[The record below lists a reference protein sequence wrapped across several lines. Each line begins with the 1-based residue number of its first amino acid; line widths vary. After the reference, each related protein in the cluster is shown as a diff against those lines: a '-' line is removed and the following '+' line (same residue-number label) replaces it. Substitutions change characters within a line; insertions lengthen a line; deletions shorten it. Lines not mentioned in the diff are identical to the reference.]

1 MTEEG
6 FSCIIKMKEGYAL
19 IVKGEFMDRNNIER
33 PKVEKQE
40 KVEKPKRKDK
50 SVQICIPKKYERFWK
65 KSVKESG
72 LSNLQFI
79 IKLSNEYAKKHSL
92 NINYIPMPEA
102 RGRKEG
108 YNEHK

>member
-1 MTEEG
+1 
-6 FSCIIKMKEGYAL
+6 MKEGYAL

-33 PKVEKQE
+33 PKVEKE
-40 KVEKPKRKDK
+40 KRKRK
-50 SVQICIPKKYERFWK
+50 AVTIFIPKKYEQFWK

-79 IKLSNEYAKKHSL
+79 IKLTNEYAKEYNL
-92 NINYIPMPEA
+92 GIDYIPMPES

-108 YNEHK
+108 YNEYKQI

>member
-1 MTEEG
+1 
-6 FSCIIKMKEGYAL
+6 MKEGYAL

-40 KVEKPKRKDK
+40 KVEKPKRKG
-50 SVQICIPKKYERFWK
+50 VGIFIPKKYEQFWK

-79 IKLSNEYAKKHSL
+79 IKLTNEYAKEHNL
-92 NINYIPMPEA
+92 GIDYIPMPEA

-108 YNEHK
+108 YNEYK

>member
-1 MTEEG
+1 
-6 FSCIIKMKEGYAL
+6 
-19 IVKGEFMDRNNIER
+19 MDRNNIER

-40 KVEKPKRKDK
+40 KVEKKKF
-50 SVQICIPKKYERFWK
+50 SVQIRMSKKYERFWK

-79 IKLSNEYAKKHSL
+79 IKLSNEYAKEYNL
-92 NINYIPMPEA
+92 NIGYIPMPEA

-108 YNEHK
+108 YNEYK

>member
-1 MTEEG
+1 MERE
-6 FSCIIKMKEGYAL
+6 IK
-19 IVKGEFMDRNNIER
+19 ER
-33 PKVEKQE
+33 KKNEKTKVEKVE
-40 KVEKPKRKDK
+40 KAEKPKRKDK
-50 SVQICIPKKYERFWK
+50 SVPICIPKKYERFWK
-65 KSVKESG
+65 KAVKESG

-108 YNEHK
+108 YNNYKK

>member
-1 MTEEG
+1 
-6 FSCIIKMKEGYAL
+6 
-19 IVKGEFMDRNNIER
+19 MDRNNIER

-40 KVEKPKRKDK
+40 KVEKEKRKRK
-50 SVQICIPKKYERFWK
+50 AVTIFIPKKYEQFWK

-79 IKLSNEYAKKHSL
+79 IKLTNEYAKEHNL
-92 NINYIPMPEA
+92 GIDYIPMPEA

-108 YNEHK
+108 YNEYK

>member
-6 FSCIIKMKEGYAL
+6 FSCIIKMKEGRCF

-33 PKVEKQE
+33 PKVEKVEKQE
-40 KVEKPKRKDK
+40 KKQKTVN
-50 SVQICIPKKYERFWK
+50 IFIPKKYEQFWEK
-65 KSVKESG
+65 CVKESG

-79 IKLSNEYAKKHSL
+79 IKLTNEYAKEHNL
-92 NINYIPMPEA
+92 GINYIPMPEA

-108 YNEHK
+108 YNEYK